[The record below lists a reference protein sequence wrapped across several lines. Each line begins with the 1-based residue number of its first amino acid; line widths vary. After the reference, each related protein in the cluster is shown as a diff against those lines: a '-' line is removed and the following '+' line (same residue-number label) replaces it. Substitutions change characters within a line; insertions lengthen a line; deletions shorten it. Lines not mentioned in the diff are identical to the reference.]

1 MGHTTYYNNNIDW
14 SVDYNMNMNC
24 NSNNNMHRQRSE
36 LPRYCVEC
44 SDEGGGDDSIDT
56 ATTSL
61 SSLLS
66 SIPLLEEES
75 EDRSITTR
83 RRVHFHDSLVTEIHT
98 RPRTSLEEKDDLYY
112 TSHEIR
118 HFKRKSEGRSL
129 SLSSS
134 GHHSSNSFWRSK
146 VNWRWQSSSS
156 QPHNNV
162 RRSSSASRGYC
173 AREYKYSDDTK
184 KIDSDNTVH
193 DHFTVPTPSELL
205 NLSFKAVASTTSFPS
220 AA

>member
-1 MGHTTYYNNNIDW
+1 
-14 SVDYNMNMNC
+14 
-24 NSNNNMHRQRSE
+24 MHRQRSE
-36 LPRYCVEC
+36 LPSCCVEC

-66 SIPLLEEES
+66 SIPLLEEEEEG
-75 EDRSITTR
+75 EDRSITTPTR

-193 DHFTVPTPSELL
+193 EHFTVPTPSELL